1 LTKLEVKKSLKEE
14 NNNKKRKRRYTMTL
28 SIDQLKAAFKTPERT
43 EGANLPNNYFPFWN
57 MKNGETATIRF
68 LPDSNSENA
77 LGFLV
82 EKVMHNLEINGD
94 RKSVPCLSMYGEDC
108 PICSVSQ
115 AYYKADDK
123 INGAKY
129 WKKKQHIAQALV
141 VDDPLPADETTQ
153 ETHEGKLRY
162 VTLGYQLFNVIKE
175 AFESGDLDDVPF
187 AYEGGCNFIIKKS
200 QQGEYSTYAVGTKFA
215 RKASDL
221 DEDTVANLDLIDLST
236 LLPKNPGREKIEAML
251 EAALTGAD
259 YAEDNSSKPA
269 PAAESKS
276 AAEAKSS
283 PAKTATPEDDSEL
296 EAEAD
301 DILAQIR
308 NRKKAKSE

>member
-1 LTKLEVKKSLKEE
+1 
-14 NNNKKRKRRYTMTL
+14 MTL

-57 MKNGETATIRF
+57 MKNGESATIRF
-68 LPDSNSENA
+68 LPDSNTENA

-108 PICSVSQ
+108 PVCAVSQ

-123 INGAKY
+123 ANGKKY

-141 VDDPLPADETTQ
+141 VEDPLPADETTQ
-153 ETHEGKLRY
+153 ETHEGKVRY
-162 VTLGYQLFNVIKE
+162 VALGYQLFNVIKE
-175 AFESGDLDDVPF
+175 AFESGDLEDVPF

-200 QQGEYSTYAVGTKFA
+200 EQGEYSTYAVGSKFA
-215 RKASDL
+215 RKESDL
-221 DEDTVANLDLIDLST
+221 DEDTIANLDLIDLTT
-236 LLPKNPGREKIEAML
+236 LLPKNPGRDKIEAML

-259 YAEDNSSKPA
+259 YAEDNSESKPV
-269 PAAESKS
+269 AESKRV
-276 AAEAKSS
+276 AESK
-283 PAKTATPEDDSEL
+283 PTPTKTTPEDDSEL